1 MRLVSVDKV
10 DPPLKASGSGCLAS
24 SPLPFLSSLS
34 THYLAPAAKWSH
46 LFIEVSFCQKSWKLA
61 ITCISCRA
69 CEVVTWVFLTFLLIT
84 CQCYLLNIHLHI
96 LARHAPPCNTMPS
109 YTYSPRTVLA
119 AEYYSLAGGKQT
131 EPASLE
137 PCFLSPIVKQ
147 LVSLQ
152 QESRLTFLP
161 NLNRFTLELKKSLF
175 LGNYHTVL
183 KAMYAVWKRQ
193 TCRHRGRKDV
203 TFPESGACHFY
214 LKIWKRVSNSIQTFC
229 LTELVLEKHVVGER
243 PTLHSR
249 RPQQSEVNSRRSKE

>member
-24 SPLPFLSSLS
+24 SLLPFLSSLS

-161 NLNRFTLELKKSLF
+161 NLNRFTLELKNPYS
-175 LGNYHTVL
+175 
-183 KAMYAVWKRQ
+183 
-193 TCRHRGRKDV
+193 
-203 TFPESGACHFY
+203 
-214 LKIWKRVSNSIQTFC
+214 
-229 LTELVLEKHVVGER
+229 
-243 PTLHSR
+243 
-249 RPQQSEVNSRRSKE
+249 